1 LVLFPPPAG
10 DQTMAKPEGCRRV
23 DWLRTLALTR
33 KKYVLQAKV
42 VLSNSNNERH
52 DNGISLKHFAE
63 KASQG

>member
-1 LVLFPPPAG
+1 
-10 DQTMAKPEGCRRV
+10 MAKPEGCRRV